1 MEEKV
6 LRQLQWIKWLL
17 MSVVA
22 GVLLFVSVAGWSIW
36 QALES
41 IGTSSKDCSGSQ
53 SAASFQE
60 DAKSLLLKGK
70 ELEVLTLTAT
80 REVTFPKDPYVFL
93 YRGRAQFQ
101 LREYEKAIEALRVA
115 EDLSPDWRE
124 QYIAPYVNE
133 AKRRLSVKTV
143 SGDAAGQNEPLP
155 PTANEVYELQV
166 KKTLEQQQRM
176 DQLLAT
182 QEEHAKRFGA
192 ILEKWERQTGLKKP

>member
-22 GVLLFVSVAGWSIW
+22 GVLISITAAGWSMW
-36 QALES
+36 QTLETMS
-41 IGTSSKDCSGSQ
+41 TPSKDCSAPQ

-70 ELEVLTLTAT
+70 EQEVLTLTAS

-115 EDLSPDWRE
+115 EDLSPDWRD
-124 QYIAPYVNE
+124 QYIAPYVSE
-133 AKRRLSVKTV
+133 AKRRLSVKTA
-143 SGDAAGQNEPLP
+143 SGSSAGQNEPLP
-155 PTANEVYELQV
+155 PTATEVYELQV
-166 KKTLEQQQRM
+166 KKAEEQQQRM